1 MRISDWSS
9 DVCSSDLKNQE
20 HHLKRWHEIGK
31 VKFLHEEDL
40 TKMGVKVTYAG
51 MRSRYPEQDKA
62 TREALLTEEEG
73 WKAGGKKSVTKDVFG
88 KASSSAPEDELEA
101 IEIGKAAG
109 VGRGG
114 WKVTNGVV
122 EADA

>member
-9 DVCSSDLKNQE
+9 DVCSSDLTKLEQVVPEAWQMLSKDEMKELNQKNQE

-51 MRSRYPEQDKA
+51 MRSRYPEKDQASPDRKS
-62 TREALLTEEEG
+62 TRLN
-73 WKAGGKKSVTKDVFG
+73 
-88 KASSSAPEDELEA
+88 SSQ
-101 IEIGKAAG
+101 
-109 VGRGG
+109 
-114 WKVTNGVV
+114 
-122 EADA
+122 